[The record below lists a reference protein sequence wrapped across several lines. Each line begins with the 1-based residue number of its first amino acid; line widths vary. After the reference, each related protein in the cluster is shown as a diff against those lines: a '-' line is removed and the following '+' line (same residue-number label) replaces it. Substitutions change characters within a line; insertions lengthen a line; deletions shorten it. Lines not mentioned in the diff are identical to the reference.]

1 MLREVASAVN
11 ASLDLPE
18 VLRRVLDAM
27 RDAFGFEHS
36 RVLLPVEV
44 DALEVRASIGY
55 PDSGVGVRLGLG
67 DGPVGVVAR
76 RKKLLRLAST
86 AVPVRYAQALSPG
99 ASAPLTGLPSTQ
111 SLIVVP
117 LLDGDE
123 LVGVLSIESPTALT
137 FEAED
142 EKLVTTV
149 ANLAA
154 AAIKNARLYH
164 DLSEM
169 HRSGQR
175 FVPHEFVRF
184 LDKNSLKDL
193 ARGAN
198 VSRVMTTLFSDLRAF
213 TSLVEGLDPSA
224 TFDLL
229 NHYFAAM
236 VPPIQQQRGFVDKF
250 IGDAIMA
257 LFDDVAADGA
267 LRAAVEEHS
276 ALARFNQLRGSRLG
290 MGVGLH
296 TGSLTLGVVGSEDR
310 LSCTVYGDN
319 VNLASRVEALTRT
332 YGAAILLTGATY
344 EALQDASAFALRYVD
359 RVRVKGKEAAVDL
372 WECLD
377 ALPAE
382 ERAERALGAALEEAR
397 LPYANGEFAA
407 AAQAFES
414 VVRQYPADPLP
425 RLLLERCRRF
435 ALNPPLGWDG
445 ALRLDKK

>member
-18 VLRRVLDAM
+18 VLRRVLAAM

-36 RVLLPVEV
+36 RVLLPIEG

-55 PDSGVGVRLGLG
+55 PESGVGVRVGVNE
-67 DGPVGVVAR
+67 GPVGVVAR

-86 AVPVRYAQALSPG
+86 AVPVRYAQALDP
-99 ASAPLTGLPSTQ
+99 SAKATLTGLPSVK

-123 LVGVLSIESPTALT
+123 LVGVLSIESPTPLT
-137 FEAED
+137 FEADD
-142 EKLVTTV
+142 EQLVTTV

-164 DLSEM
+164 ELSEM

-193 ARGAN
+193 ARGAS
-198 VSRVMTTLFSDLRAF
+198 VSRVMTTLFSDLRSF
-213 TSLVEGLDPSA
+213 TSMVEGLDPSA

-236 VPPIQQQRGFVDKF
+236 VPPIQQHRGFVDKF
-250 IGDAIMA
+250 IGDAVMA
-257 LFDDVAADGA
+257 LFDDAAADGA
-267 LRAAVEEHS
+267 LRAAIEDHH
-276 ALARFNQLRGSRLG
+276 ALARFNLDHGTKLG
-290 MGVGLH
+290 MGIGLH
-296 TGSLTLGVVGSEDR
+296 TGPLTLGVVGSEDR

-332 YGAAILLTGATY
+332 YGSPILLTGATHQ
-344 EALQDASAFALRYVD
+344 ALQDRAAFNLRYVD
-359 RVRVKGKEAAVDL
+359 RVRVKGKEAPVDL

-377 ALPAE
+377 ALPE
-382 ERAERALGAALEEAR
+382 SDRALRAPASALDDVRSHYVAGDFDIAARKLEP
-397 LPYANGEFAA
+397 L
-407 AAQAFES
+407 AQRF
-414 VVRQYPADPLP
+414 PNDPLP
-425 RLLLERCRRF
+425 RVLLDRCLTF
-435 ALNPPLGWDG
+435 AMNPPDSWDG